1 MREKGIISAMESRR
15 ARPTIRDIARR
26 AGVSTA
32 TVSYVLNDRDGVSDA
47 VRERVRGIVRRM
59 GYAPS
64 LGAAGLKTRR
74 SYRIHAV
81 IRREAAPACKT
92 FYFGVVACIAERLSP
107 GRYSVVP
114 VFQSDDESD
123 RTLAEI
129 VGGGGTD
136 GVIAFQGVRPHVLAA
151 LKGRKIPYIIINP
164 GFDTEPDAVSVRI
177 DFEELAYRATS
188 YLAALGH
195 TDIAFIGMRSLP
207 SFFSA
212 TKRGFRKALRERGL
226 AVRRAW
232 VRGEA
237 SCADGAA
244 AAMRALLSEEV
255 IAKAGGVPT
264 AVFCAQDNFAISA
277 MSVAAQAGYRVP
289 KDISF
294 VGLDDVPEA
303 RYLNPA
309 LTTIEISP
317 DVLAEEALT
326 RILAMTDGLS
336 AQSVTIPSGAV
347 VERGSAARP
356 AGSSFAPRGKA
367 RGV

>member
-1 MREKGIISAMESRR
+1 MREECIIEVMKGRR
-15 ARPTIRDIARR
+15 VRPTIRDIAAR

-47 VRERVRGIVRRM
+47 VRERVRGIIRRM

-81 IRREAAPACKT
+81 IRKEAAPACKT
-92 FYFGVVACIAERLSP
+92 FYFGVVSCLAERLSP
-107 GRYSVVP
+107 GRYSIVP
-114 VFQSDDESD
+114 VFQSDDEED

-129 VGGGGTD
+129 IGSGGTD
-136 GVIAFQGVRPHVLAA
+136 GVIAFQGVRPHVLAS

-177 DFEELAYRATS
+177 DFEELTYRATS
-188 YLAALGH
+188 YLIELGH

-212 TKRGFRKALRERGL
+212 TKRGFRKAMKERGL
-226 AVRRAW
+226 TIRRQW
-232 VRGEA
+232 VRGDA
-237 SCADGAA
+237 ACADGAA
-244 AAMRALLSEEV
+244 QAMRALLSESV
-255 IAKAGGVPT
+255 VARAGGVPT

-277 MSVAAQAGYRVP
+277 MSAATQAGYRVP
-289 KDISF
+289 GDISF

-303 RYLNPA
+303 RYLNPP
-309 LTTIEISP
+309 LTTIGISP
-317 DVLAEEALT
+317 DVLAREALE
-326 RILAMTDGLS
+326 RIFAMIGGLS
-336 AQSVTIPSGAV
+336 AESVTIPSGQVIA
-347 VERGSAARP
+347 RGSATRP
-356 AGSSFAPRGKA
+356 AGASFARKKKA
-367 RGV
+367 RGA